1 MSYFQEVSGRVGR
14 RLHRET
20 HLRQLARTV
29 ERTSA
34 HDPSAT
40 PYIGLTPASL
50 CLDAATF
57 NATTRTGRVNIFLPS
72 AQNRHL
78 FAGGLTAL
86 RTAARIAMQSDL
98 RLQIVSFEHI
108 TAGDIAAIHST
119 LLSEFGFPLD
129 QLDGVCDVGEASE
142 LVFTA
147 DDLWIATMWTT
158 AHCLDVLAA
167 RGRID
172 RERVIYLVQDYE
184 PLFLPAG
191 TDAALARATY
201 HAGFVALINSSPLAA
216 YLTEQESLQI
226 PDSQVFAPELD
237 FARLA
242 TAAESREPLPGSAL
256 LVYYRPQ
263 SQRNMCDLAMAA
275 VRETALRMESA
286 GREFTVATMGRAH
299 GRMVVGERTPVT
311 SLGRLPW
318 ADYFTN
324 LTQYNVLLSLQATPH
339 PSHPPLD
346 MVASGGRSVTNEVG
360 STRSALHPRLTAT
373 IADPRHLAD
382 ALIQVFDDV
391 AAHPEEPHDRGD
403 DFMRA
408 LGRPF
413 ADAVDAALAVVGR

>member
-1 MSYFQEVSGRVGR
+1 MGR

-29 ERTSA
+29 QRTSA
-34 HDPSAT
+34 NDPSAT
-40 PYIGLTPASL
+40 PYVGLTPASL

-57 NATTRTGRVNIFLPS
+57 NSTGRARRVNIFLPS
-72 AQNRHL
+72 GQARHL

-86 RTAARIAMQSDL
+86 RTAARIAMQSDQ
-98 RLQIVSFEHI
+98 RLQIISFEHI
-108 TAGDIAAIHST
+108 TSSDIEAIHST
-119 LLSEFGFPLD
+119 LHSEFGFPLE

-142 LVFTA
+142 LVFAA

-201 HAGFVALINSSPLAA
+201 HAGFVPLINSSPLAA
-216 YLTEQESLQI
+216 YLIEQEDLAI
-226 PDSQVFAPELD
+226 PETQTFAPELD

-242 TAAESREPLPGSAL
+242 TAAASREPLTRSAL

-275 VRETALRMESA
+275 VRETALRMEAA
-286 GREFTVATMGRAH
+286 GRDFTVATMGRAH
-299 GRMVVGERTPVT
+299 SRMIVGQRTAVT

-360 STRSALHPRLTAT
+360 STRSALHSRLTAT

-382 ALIQVFDDV
+382 ALMQTFDEA
-391 AAHPEEPHDRGD
+391 AAHPEPPQDHGD
-403 DFMRA
+403 DFIRA

-413 ADAVDAALAVVGR
+413 ADAVDAALTVAGR